1 MDSRASFTELAISH
15 SEFEDQTLRYFGSWD
30 PHPSTK
36 TLRHNILHISV
47 ADPRAEQREFGI
59 AVNAVTVF
67 VSPFR

>member
-36 TLRHNILHISV
+36 TLSHNILHI
-47 ADPRAEQREFGI
+47 
-59 AVNAVTVF
+59 
-67 VSPFR
+67 FRCRSTSRTAISELR